1 MTFLDIDFLN
11 SAAFMHMQG
20 SVSMFTAAKLVST
33 FERHLEDR
41 AQLICSDK
49 LLNHATIQRL
59 VIFWYQ
65 IPGEQLG
72 CCDAFVN
79 LRPIWESED
88 ALDAFLKKESRD
100 DSSTS
105 GRQGTRGWFPRVFN
119 MRAMKHKCA
128 DFDHCRWSLTQDGNF
143 TCRILRDGINDRK
156 SKSAME
162 PSRKQ
167 GPQSVME
174 ASQVQLFPQEQLSQS
189 AVGVSQ
195 EQESRA
201 PSPNG
206 ASALVNG
213 ASALVHT
220 EEMRSDSV
228 ETVSL
233 EDETGDYYTETDSL
247 GNTQEDRELL
257 VRLSNGA
264 TGTWHSLI
272 RRSIRMKASDAAA
285 LDLGSGG
292 TLDPSELACSLGK
305 QHEMDELCGIVLWR
319 HNKKHFNV
327 YFYHQT
333 DQTRFSDAIQLRFSQ
348 DVVRAHLIQG
358 GKVDWADPALADC
371 LGGMEFEVGP
381 PLPPPEDQAV
391 HRGDTAPFQSSD
403 EDRLRATKVG
413 LQNMS
418 MATLC
423 PSKED
428 MNPNAKMGHSNH
440 LECVN
445 FNCGTTLDLEVYWEH
460 GEGPISTT
468 DQIIKLILLAD
479 EHDEE
484 FPCRLKID
492 NACSV
497 LLHLLSCQRDLAFG
511 HDCVHEPRWAV
522 FLLLALDIHCETF
535 HHPNHKE
542 AFCQHFL
549 DPLQRGMPPGSNDQA
564 SEQLWGSRLTP
575 SMGSLVHRNES
586 RFMFVL
592 LSLIMLNDMWR
603 EATPVRERDARS
615 FKRAGYGMY
624 QYRHVQNASQMRKR
638 YAEQNRAGLAALEGQ
653 RRQYHS
659 AARLPVKS
667 ARQVQK
673 SQGRLQL
680 PDFLFK
686 EWPRG
691 FDSRLSAQWGGKP
704 AHSTVPVS
712 WFRENEAELVEI
724 IKRHIGNGL
733 TTPGGYSCSKISS
746 KDGAPGLDG

>member
-1 MTFLDIDFLN
+1 
-11 SAAFMHMQG
+11 MQG
-20 SVSMFTAAKLVST
+20 SVST
-33 FERHLEDR
+33 FERHLEYR

-79 LRPIWESED
+79 LRPVWGSED

-272 RRSIRMKASDAAA
+272 E
-285 LDLGSGG
+285 
-292 TLDPSELACSLGK
+292 DP
-305 QHEMDELCGIVLWR
+305 
-319 HNKKHFNV
+319 
-327 YFYHQT
+327 
-333 DQTRFSDAIQLRFSQ
+333 
-348 DVVRAHLIQG
+348 
-358 GKVDWADPALADC
+358 
-371 LGGMEFEVGP
+371 FE
-381 PLPPPEDQAV
+381 
-391 HRGDTAPFQSSD
+391 
-403 EDRLRATKVG
+403 
-413 LQNMS
+413 
-418 MATLC
+418 
-423 PSKED
+423 
-428 MNPNAKMGHSNH
+428 
-440 LECVN
+440 
-445 FNCGTTLDLEVYWEH
+445 
-460 GEGPISTT
+460 
-468 DQIIKLILLAD
+468 
-479 EHDEE
+479 
-484 FPCRLKID
+484 
-492 NACSV
+492 
-497 LLHLLSCQRDLAFG
+497 
-511 HDCVHEPRWAV
+511 
-522 FLLLALDIHCETF
+522 
-535 HHPNHKE
+535 
-542 AFCQHFL
+542 
-549 DPLQRGMPPGSNDQA
+549 
-564 SEQLWGSRLTP
+564 
-575 SMGSLVHRNES
+575 
-586 RFMFVL
+586 
-592 LSLIMLNDMWR
+592 
-603 EATPVRERDARS
+603 
-615 FKRAGYGMY
+615 
-624 QYRHVQNASQMRKR
+624 
-638 YAEQNRAGLAALEGQ
+638 
-653 RRQYHS
+653 
-659 AARLPVKS
+659 
-667 ARQVQK
+667 
-673 SQGRLQL
+673 
-680 PDFLFK
+680 
-686 EWPRG
+686 
-691 FDSRLSAQWGGKP
+691 
-704 AHSTVPVS
+704 
-712 WFRENEAELVEI
+712 
-724 IKRHIGNGL
+724 
-733 TTPGGYSCSKISS
+733 
-746 KDGAPGLDG
+746 